1 MFRWECTTFI
11 FMESTMAY
19 KRESTMAYES
29 EHIPVLLNEVIE
41 YLKPQDGHAYV
52 DATFGGGGYSRAI
65 LEHVADSRVLAI
77 DRDPAAF
84 ARAEAFVNR
93 YGARFSFFLTN
104 FARIAEVLA
113 EHDYSGIV
121 FDFGVSSFQLED
133 GERGFS
139 FQNDGPL
146 DMRMDGADGASQI
159 IGQAPRITASE
170 LVNTYA
176 ESDLAS
182 IIKVYGDEPF
192 ARKISN
198 AIVRRRR
205 ERPINTT
212 FELAEVVRSVVRHA
226 GAIDPATKT
235 FQALRIFIND
245 ELREI
250 QTALDS
256 IVKDVAARQLQQI
269 SVITVAFHS
278 LEDRIVK
285 NWWTSSRQREP
296 FYAQT
301 PREYSYMSKQKE
313 LSYMSMPRESS
324 SASKHQESLSAS
336 KHQESL
342 YAQNSQA
349 NTTVTITPMHHHVIT
364 PSADEL
370 RANPRSRSARMR
382 AFSLNFNH
390 R

>member
-1 MFRWECTTFI
+1 MTH
-11 FMESTMAY
+11 
-19 KRESTMAYES
+19 ES
-29 EHIPVLLNEVIE
+29 EHIPVLRNEVIE
-41 YLKPQDGHAYV
+41 YLNPQDGNTYV

-65 LEHVADSRVLAI
+65 FEHAANSRVLAI

-84 ARAEAFVNR
+84 ERAKPFVNK
-93 YGARFSFFLTN
+93 YGAHFSFFLTN
-104 FARIAEVLA
+104 FARIAEVLV
-113 EHDYSGIV
+113 EHDYSGVV

-146 DMRMDGADGASQI
+146 DMRMDGANGAPQI
-159 IGQAPRITASE
+159 IGQAPKLTAGE

-176 ESDLAS
+176 ESDLAR
-182 IIKVYGDEPF
+182 IINVYGDEPY
-192 ARKISN
+192 AKKISN

-212 FELAEVVRSVVRHA
+212 FELAEIIRSVVRHA

-269 SVITVAFHS
+269 SVITVSFHS

-285 NWWTSSRQREP
+285 NWWMSNKRHEP
-296 FYAQT
+296 
-301 PREYSYMSKQKE
+301 SYV
-313 LSYMSMPRESS
+313 P
-324 SASKHQESLSAS
+324 
-336 KHQESL
+336 
-342 YAQNSQA
+342 NSQEY
-349 NTTVTITPMHHHVIT
+349 TVTITSLHHHVIM

-370 RANPRSRSARMR
+370 RTNPRSRSARMR
-382 AFSLNFNH
+382 AFSLSFKKP
-390 R
+390 